1 MMQGVQNLV
10 QQRISSAPALQF
22 ATLLLSAPLQT
33 LTMRGGGAGQGGVMD
48 ASAALRAN
56 LDAEGRVIT
65 DFSAWFTCRLLTP
78 LQHARCNATC
88 YPYMVRCVRCSL

>member
-1 MMQGVQNLV
+1 
-10 QQRISSAPALQF
+10 
-22 ATLLLSAPLQT
+22 
-33 LTMRGGGAGQGGVMD
+33 MRGGGAAGRGAVMD

-88 YPYMVRCVRCSL
+88 YPYMVRCALRCLHVVAATDSCSSGGILCAA

>member
-1 MMQGVQNLV
+1 MAASLRACANATTL
-10 QQRISSAPALQF
+10 QQRLCTAVVREALTASSPGL
-22 ATLLLSAPLQT
+22 PLQA
-33 LTMRGGGAGQGGVMD
+33 LTMRGGGVGRGGVMD

-88 YPYMVRCVRCSL
+88 YPYMVR